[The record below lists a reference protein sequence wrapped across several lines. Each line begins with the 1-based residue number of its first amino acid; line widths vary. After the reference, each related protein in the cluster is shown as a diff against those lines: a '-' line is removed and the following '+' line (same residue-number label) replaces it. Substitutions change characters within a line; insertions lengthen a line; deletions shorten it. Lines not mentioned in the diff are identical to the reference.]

1 MNKFFKRLFDII
13 ASASGL
19 IILSPVFLI
28 LVYLIRKNL
37 GSPVFFIQERPGKDG
52 RPFKMIKFRS
62 MRDAIDKDGNP
73 LPDSERLTDFG
84 KKLRATSLDELP
96 ELWNVLKGEMSLVGP
111 RPLLMGYL
119 PLYNEFQNRRHE
131 MKPGVTGW
139 AQVNGRNALSWDEKF
154 SCDVWYI
161 DHYSFWLDMKIL
173 FLTVKKVFIKEGIS
187 AEGEA
192 TMPPFTGNRKLAV
205 IGAGG
210 HGKVVAELAAAL
222 GTYGEIVFLDD
233 RAQSSI
239 NGFPVIGTTLLLENS
254 LSPEQFDIA
263 VAVGNNRIRRQI
275 AEKAAALGFSLPVLI
290 HPGAYVS
297 PSATVG
303 QGCVVMAKAVV
314 QADSVLKDGVIV
326 NTAATV
332 DHDCLL
338 DAFVHISPG
347 THLSGNT
354 RIGEESWIGTGAC
367 SRQQIRIGSRA
378 TIGAGAVVV
387 RDVSDGMTV
396 AGNPAK
402 PLAGKNTETLRS

>member
-1 MNKFFKRLFDII
+1 MNKFFKRLFDIV

-52 RPFKMIKFRS
+52 KPFKMIKFRS

-96 ELWNVLKGEMSLVGP
+96 ELWNVLKGDMSLVGP
-111 RPLLMGYL
+111 RPLLMQYL
-119 PLYNEFQNRRHE
+119 PLYDNFQNRRHE
-131 MKPGVTGW
+131 MKPGITGW
-139 AQVNGRNALSWDEKF
+139 AQVNGRNAVSWDERF
-154 SCDVWYI
+154 ACDIWYI
-161 DHYSFWLDMKIL
+161 DHFSLCLDIKIL
-173 FLTVKKVFIKEGIS
+173 LLTVKKVLIKEGIS
-187 AEGEA
+187 AQGEA

-222 GTYGEIVFLDD
+222 GTYSEIVFLDD
-233 RAQSSI
+233 RAQGSV
-239 NGFPVIGTTLLLENS
+239 NGFSVIGTTLLLENS

-263 VAVGNNRIRRQI
+263 VGNNRIRRQI
-275 AEKAAALGFSLPVLI
+275 AGRAAALGFKLPVLI
-290 HPGAYVS
+290 HPDATVS

-303 QGCVVMAKAVV
+303 QGSVIMAKAVV

-338 DAFVHISPG
+338 DAFVQISPG
-347 THLSGNT
+347 AHLSGNT
-354 RIGEESWIGTGAC
+354 HIGEESWIGTGAC

-378 TIGAGAVVV
+378 TIGAGAVIV

-402 PLAGKNTETLRS
+402 PLTGKNPETGTA